1 MYGQGYGRWL
11 VERFGMLYSLLY
23 SLHDWFSP
31 LNVFRYITFRTSL
44 AILSAIFF
52 SFMFGPWVIHRLK
65 RLSMTQQIRDDGPQ
79 THLGKAGTPTMGGI
93 LIILSILLSVF
104 MWGDLKN
111 IYVWTMI
118 VSLIGFGGIGLFDDY
133 LKVVKRNPNG
143 LRAYQKFGSQILL
156 ALFIGVF
163 LYMNPKDPY
172 TDVLSIP
179 FFKKWLFDLGWFYI
193 PFSIIVIVG
202 SSNAVNLTDGIDGLA
217 IGLVAIA
224 VLANGVLV
232 YISGHKGLAQYLQVL
247 YLPGTGELT
256 VFCGAMFGASLGF
269 LWYNSYPAN
278 VFMGDVGSLGL
289 GGALGTL
296 AVITKHEIVLAL
308 VGGIFVIETI
318 SVMVQVTSFKFT
330 GKRVFKMAPIHHH
343 FELKGWPEPKVI
355 VRFWIIGIML
365 ALLSLATLKVR

>member
-1 MYGQGYGRWL
+1 
-11 VERFGMLYSLLY
+11 MLYSLLY
-23 SLHDWFSP
+23 SLHEWFSP

-44 AILSAIFF
+44 AVITAMLISLI
-52 SFMFGPWVIHRLK
+52 FGPWIINKLRK
-65 RLSMTQQIRDDGPQ
+65 LSLTQHIRDDGPKA
-79 THLGKAGTPTMGGI
+79 HMGKAGTPTMGGL
-93 LIILSILLSVF
+93 LIILCILLSVL

-118 VSLIGFGGIGLFDDY
+118 VSLLGFGAIGFLDDY
-133 LKVVKRNPNG
+133 LKIIRKSHKG
-143 LRAYQKFGSQILL
+143 LRAYQKFGLQIVFALL
-156 ALFIGVF
+156 IGVF

-172 TDVLSIP
+172 ADILSVP
-179 FFKKWLFDLGWFYI
+179 FFKRWLFELGWLYI
-193 PFSIIVIVG
+193 PFSVLVMVG

-217 IGLVAIA
+217 TGLVAVA

-256 VFCGAMFGASLGF
+256 VFCGAMFGAALGF
-269 LWYNSYPAN
+269 LWHNSYPADI
-278 VFMGDVGSLGL
+278 FMGDVGSLAL
-289 GGALGTL
+289 GGSLGTL
-296 AVITKHEIVLAL
+296 AIITKHELVLAI

-318 SVMVQVTSFKFT
+318 SVMLQVTSFKLT
-330 GKRVFKMAPIHHH
+330 GRRVFKMAPIHHH

>member
-1 MYGQGYGRWL
+1 
-11 VERFGMLYSLLY
+11 MLYSLLY

-31 LNVFRYITFRTSL
+31 LNVFRYITFRTFLAVLTAVLFSL
-44 AILSAIFF
+44 IL
-52 SFMFGPWVIHRLK
+52 GPWIINKLK
-65 RLSMTQQIRDDGPQ
+65 RLSLTQHIRDDGPKA
-79 THLGKAGTPTMGGI
+79 HMNKAGTPTMGGI
-93 LIILSILLSVF
+93 LIIICILFSIIL
-104 MWGDLKN
+104 WGDLKN

-118 VSLIGFGGIGLFDDY
+118 VSLVGFGAIGFIDDY
-133 LKVVKRNPNG
+133 LKITRKSHKG
-143 LRAYQKFGSQILL
+143 LRAYKKFGLQIFL
-156 ALFIGVF
+156 AFIIGIFLF
-163 LYMNPKDPY
+163 MNPKDPY
-172 TDVLSIP
+172 TAVLSIP
-179 FFKKWLFDLGWFYI
+179 FFKKWLIDLGWFYI
-193 PFSIIVIVG
+193 PFSIIVMVG
-202 SSNAVNLTDGIDGLA
+202 ASNAVNLTDGIDGLA

-269 LWYNSYPAN
+269 LWYNSYPAD

-296 AVITKHEIVLAL
+296 AVITKHEIVLAI
-308 VGGIFVIETI
+308 VGGIFVMETI
-318 SVMVQVTSFKFT
+318 SVMLQVASFKLT

-355 VRFWIIGIML
+355 VRFWVFGIML

>member
-1 MYGQGYGRWL
+1 
-11 VERFGMLYSLLY
+11 MLYSLLY

-44 AILSAIFF
+44 AVLTAVVFTLIL
-52 SFMFGPWVIHRLK
+52 GPWIISRLK
-65 RLSMTQQIRDDGPQ
+65 KLSMTQQIRDDGPK
-79 THLGKAGTPTMGGI
+79 THMDKAGTPTMGGL
-93 LIILSILLSVF
+93 LIILCLLLSVL

-118 VSLIGFGGIGLFDDY
+118 VSLIGFGGIGLIDDY
-133 LKVVKRNPNG
+133 LKIMKKSHKG
-143 LRAYQKFGSQILL
+143 LRAYQKLGMQMTL
-156 ALFIGVF
+156 ALLIGIF

-172 TDVLSIP
+172 TDVLSVP

-193 PFSIIVIVG
+193 PFSVIVIVG

-217 IGLVAIA
+217 IGLVAVA
-224 VLANGVLV
+224 VLATGVLV

-256 VFCGAMFGASLGF
+256 VFCGAMFGASVGF
-269 LWYNSYPAN
+269 LWYNSYPAD

-289 GGALGTL
+289 GGSLGTI

-308 VGGIFVIETI
+308 VGGIFVIETV
-318 SVMVQVTSFKFT
+318 SVVLQVISFKLT

-355 VRFWIIGIML
+355 VRFWIVGIML

>member
-1 MYGQGYGRWL
+1 
-11 VERFGMLYSLLY
+11 MLYTILY
-23 SLHDWFSP
+23 SMHEWFSP

-44 AILSAIFF
+44 AVATAMLASLIL
-52 SFMFGPWVIHRLK
+52 GPWIIRRLK
-65 RLSMTQQIRDDGPQ
+65 VLHMTQQIRDDGPKA
-79 THLGKAGTPTMGGI
+79 HMGKAGTPTMGGL
-93 LIILSILLSVF
+93 LIILCILVSIL

-111 IYVWTMI
+111 IYIWTMI
-118 VSLIGFGGIGLFDDY
+118 VALAGFGVIGFFDDY
-133 LKVVKRNPNG
+133 LKILKRNHKG
-143 LRAYQKFGSQILL
+143 LRAYQKFGLQIAL
-156 ALFIGVF
+156 ALAIGTF

-172 TDVLSIP
+172 ADVLSIP
-179 FFKKWLFDLGWFYI
+179 FFKKWLFDLGLLYI
-193 PFSIIVIVG
+193 PFSVVVMVG

-217 IGLVAIA
+217 IGLIAVA

-247 YLPGTGELT
+247 FLPGTGELT
-256 VFCGAMFGASLGF
+256 VFCGAIFGAALGF
-269 LWYNSYPAN
+269 LWFNSYPAD

-296 AVITKHEIVLAL
+296 AVITKHEIVLAI

-318 SVMVQVTSFKFT
+318 SVMLQVASFKLT
-330 GKRVFKMAPIHHH
+330 GKRVFRMAPIHHH

-355 VRFWIIGIML
+355 IRFWIVGIML